1 MQSIKS
7 WIFYHAVKSRL
18 AKIAQKNYSL
28 PELRKIRD
36 EEAPRIFKLPKEIEL
51 RETKIADC
59 SGAWLTP
66 AVNVGDGCILYL
78 HGGAYVMGSMKTHR
92 GLAGH
97 LALAAKVP
105 VFFCDYRLAPEH
117 PFPAALDDAIAVF
130 KTIHETT
137 SGRPIAVAGDSAGG
151 GLALALALALRE
163 QSFQAPAALA
173 LMSPW
178 TDLTLS
184 SESHASKPSVDPFFP
199 DQTFLR
205 MSADLYAGGQPVAG
219 HLISPLFAELGNMPP
234 TLIHVGGKEVLMDD
248 SVRLAKKMV
257 DQNSEARIRVF
268 PAMWHVWQNFAGRFK
283 EADESISEIGKFL
296 SARLS

>member
-1 MQSIKS
+1 
-7 WIFYHAVKSRL
+7 
-18 AKIAQKNYSL
+18 
-28 PELRKIRD
+28 
-36 EEAPRIFKLPKEIEL
+36 
-51 RETKIADC
+51 
-59 SGAWLTP
+59 
-66 AVNVGDGCILYL
+66 
-78 HGGAYVMGSMKTHR
+78 MGSMKTHR

-117 PFPAALDDAIAVF
+117 PFPAALGDAIAVF
-130 KTIHETT
+130 KSLHET

-163 QSFQAPAALA
+163 QSFPAPAALA

-184 SESHASKPSVDPFFP
+184 SESHASKASVAPFFP

-205 MSADLYAGGQPVAG
+205 MSADLYACGQPVAG
-219 HLISPLFAELGNMPP
+219 HLISPLFAELGNMPS

-248 SVRLAKKMV
+248 SVRLAKKML
-257 DQNSEARIRVF
+257 DQHSEAQIRVF
-268 PAMWHVWQNFAGRFK
+268 PAMWHVWQHFAGRIN

-296 SARLS
+296 RSRLS